1 MYSAS
6 KPNLHIQVY
15 LSVLYKCTCIQ
26 ILKFHG
32 IIFMLSKIYSIFKS
46 FLFFIFLNDSLSWY
60 NDPVWKH
67 LPRRIQRSVQINNL
81 TPNILQLL
89 HPNSYSLTN
98 YYNQQK
104 TKNINNF
111 IVWLLL
117 TAAKCQNWGYFC
129 PQKFNVEKQVQELYL
144 RNTSVQLEES
154 RNTSQSKQHFTKTCT
169 GTNKANQWTSKKCLV
184 WNDFLER
191 WNLQP
196 LV

>member
-1 MYSAS
+1 
-6 KPNLHIQVY
+6 
-15 LSVLYKCTCIQ
+15 
-26 ILKFHG
+26 
-32 IIFMLSKIYSIFKS
+32 MLSKIHSIFKS

-67 LPRRIQRSVQINNL
+67 LPRRIQRSIQINHL

-89 HPNSYSLTN
+89 HPSSYSLMN

-104 TKNINNF
+104 TKNINNV

-117 TAAKCQNWGYFC
+117 TAAKCQNWEYFC
-129 PQKFNVEKQVQELYL
+129 PQKFNVEKQVIVKQKVQELYL

-154 RNTSQSKQHFTKTCT
+154 RNTSQSKQRFTKTCI

-184 WNDFLER
+184 WNGFLER
-191 WNLQP
+191 WNLHP